1 MICPNCGRVIGNNE
15 ICTCKLEAVKKKD
28 AELKEERRKAEEE
41 LKQEEE
47 RKQKEIE
54 QRRNEARDKSDAV
67 KNTITDLLNNIVSN
81 FIDFINSP
89 KYAATQFAES
99 KNIVNIVFF
108 LIVKLI
114 LTIFIIFSLSRSSFS
129 EVLSISGKDSFA
141 VIINSFILFALSF
154 FVDVIFNLL
163 NNKINNKKN
172 DIIFILS
179 SITSKC
185 IVQLPLLLLAAIAI
199 PIPLISAL
207 GFSILIT
214 SIVIGGIIDTLAINI
229 KNKQSELIFV
239 LSYIIKYLIIF
250 SVLFSI

>member
-54 QRRNEARDKSDAV
+54 RKKNEVRDKSDAI
-67 KNTITDLLNNIVSN
+67 KNTVTDLLNNIVSD

-89 KYAATQFAES
+89 KYAAMQFVES

-114 LTIFIIFSLSRSSFS
+114 LTIFVVFSLSRSSFS

-141 VIINSFILFALSF
+141 VIINSFTIFALSF

-199 PIPLISAL
+199 PLVSAL

-229 KNKQSELIFV
+229 KNKQSEIIFV

>member
-67 KNTITDLLNNIVSN
+67 KNTITDLLNNIVSD

-89 KYAATQFAES
+89 KYAATQFVES

-114 LTIFIIFSLSRSSFS
+114 LTIFVVFSLSRSSFS

-141 VIINSFILFALSF
+141 VMINSFILFALSF

-199 PIPLISAL
+199 PLISAL

>member
-67 KNTITDLLNNIVSN
+67 KNTITDLLNNIVSD

-89 KYAATQFAES
+89 KYAAMQFVES
-99 KNIVNIVFF
+99 KNIVNIIFF

-114 LTIFIIFSLSRSSFS
+114 LTIFVIFSLSRSSFL
-129 EVLSISGKDSFA
+129 EVLSISGKDSFT
-141 VIINSFILFALSF
+141 VIINSFIIFALSF

-185 IVQLPLLLLAAIAI
+185 IVQLPLLLLAAIA
-199 PIPLISAL
+199 IPLISAL

>member
-41 LKQEEE
+41 LKQEEQ

-67 KNTITDLLNNIVSN
+67 KNTVADLLNNIVSD

-89 KYAATQFAES
+89 KYAAMQFVES
-99 KNIVNIVFF
+99 KNIINIIFF

-114 LTIFIIFSLSRSSFS
+114 LTIFVVFSLSRSSFS

-141 VIINSFILFALSF
+141 VIINSFIIFVLSF

-199 PIPLISAL
+199 PLVSAL

-229 KNKQSELIFV
+229 KNKQSRLIFV

>member
-67 KNTITDLLNNIVSN
+67 KNTVADLLNNIVSD

-89 KYAATQFAES
+89 KYAAMQFVES
-99 KNIVNIVFF
+99 KNIVNIIFF

-114 LTIFIIFSLSRSSFS
+114 LTIFVVFSLSRSSFS

-141 VIINSFILFALSF
+141 VIINSFIIFALSF

-199 PIPLISAL
+199 PLVSAL

-229 KNKQSELIFV
+229 KNKQSEIIFV